1 MTLGIW
7 ILVGV
12 LGGTG
17 AIARFVVDG
26 VVGERA
32 GGGQFPWG
40 TFVVNLSG
48 AALLGGLAGAAVSG
62 NASVLAGTATLG
74 SYTTLSTWMLE
85 THRLAQDDQML
96 IAGANLLGS
105 LVAGFAA
112 VAAGHAVGAA
122 L

>member
-1 MTLGIW
+1 VTLGIW

-40 TFVVNLSG
+40 TFVVNVSG

-105 LVAGFAA
+105 LLAGFAA